1 MVLKPQVFIGSS
13 TEGLEVARK
22 VKKHLSRWA
31 TCTIWDKDVFTFN
44 KSYFDTLV
52 KSINLYD
59 IGVLVATADDFTRSR
74 DEAFDVPR
82 DNVIFEFGLFLG
94 GLGPRKAFLVCQD
107 GVKLPSDLLG
117 ISLPSFPG
125 EPGDAQDKALRD
137 ICARIKKEIDKR
149 GRTFELGLLPSVSL
163 AHGYFQNFVVRTCQ
177 RLIDQKHIVVDGR
190 SLPVEEF
197 RFRILIPND
206 LSADMYDKVTARRHS
221 LKWRP
226 IKVDAGTMRP
236 YDFHVDLSSNVA
248 GHIEIYDIPLT
259 LNSLHQAI
267 QQHLEKAHLG
277 RDFYERMLEH
287 REISGFQGVLDV
299 LIESNDITKSRVSTE
314 IVPV

>member
-13 TEGLEVARK
+13 FEGLEVAEK
-22 VKKHLSRWA
+22 VKKLLSRWA
-31 TCTIWDKDVFTFN
+31 TCTIWDQEVFTFN

-59 IGVLVATADDFTRSR
+59 IGVLVATADDFSQSRS
-74 DEAFDVPR
+74 EVFDVPR

-94 GLGPRKAFLVCQD
+94 GLGPRKAFLVCED
-107 GVKLPSDLLG
+107 GLKLPSDLLG

-125 EPGDAQDKALRD
+125 EAGKAQDEALRG
-137 ICARIKKEIDKR
+137 ICARIKREIDKR

-163 AHGYFQNFVVRTCQ
+163 AHGYFENFVLRTCQ
-177 RLIDQKHIVVDGR
+177 RLIEQKHIVVDGR
-190 SLPVEEF
+190 SLPIEEF
-197 RFRILIPND
+197 SFKILIPND
-206 LSADMYDKVTARRHS
+206 LSADMYDKVTAKRHS
-221 LKWRP
+221 RKWQS
-226 IKVDAGTMRP
+226 IKVDAGAMRP

-277 RDFYERMLEH
+277 RDYYERMLEY
-287 REISGFQGVLDV
+287 REISGFRNVLDL
-299 LIESNDITKSRVSTE
+299 LIESNDITRTRVSTE